1 MTIKQKQALLSYLGY
16 YDGQLD
22 GLWGE
27 NSQRATIDFQRDY
40 QMESVDGL
48 FGLYG
53 ADYSE

>member
-48 FGLYG
+48 LGLYG